1 MPGVHEDIVGEETW
15 MNTDEVS
22 VTDPDPY
29 FFLTQIQP
37 AVPDE
42 TKGSPP
48 NQYLNSAK
56 FEFSP
61 PIFEKSR
68 FLSKKTAKLCIK
80 CSFYRKLV
88 SI

>member
-37 AVPDE
+37 YDLYSCDPEVALDI
-42 TKGSPP
+42 GLLIMLCLCAI
-48 NQYLNSAK
+48 Y
-56 FEFSP
+56 
-61 PIFEKSR
+61 
-68 FLSKKTAKLCIK
+68 FLKI
-80 CSFYRKLV
+80 
-88 SI
+88 I